1 MKGNEARVV
10 FFLHPVD
17 RLKDGQ
23 VSKVKNTQGSSFG
36 VLALLLLFFLLLGLG
51 LGLLLYLFL
60 PFVLQP
66 RQQGLVQ
73 VTERITEITSN
84 KNEEDFI
91 TVETEAPKGTNQT
104 GKMSFFFS
112 IPNEV

>member
-60 PFVLQP
+60 PFVQT

-91 TVETEAPKGTNQT
+91 TVKTEAPKETNQP

-112 IPNEV
+112 IPN

>member
-17 RLKDGQ
+17 QLKDGQ
-23 VSKVKNTQGSSFG
+23 VSKVKTLGSSFG
-36 VLALLLLFFLLLGLG
+36 ILSLLLLFFLLA

-60 PFVLQP
+60 PFVVQT